1 MGYYAV
7 ERIEKSNV
15 EVDNIWSLKLF
26 FFFITPAGFE
36 LWFPHKHQLIT
47 LFIFLLALF
56 PPYTHEETT
65 VKRIWQVQQLCLCT

>member
-1 MGYYAV
+1 MGYYTV

-26 FFFITPAGFE
+26 FFFITPAGFD
-36 LWFPHKHQLIT
+36 LCFPHKHQLIT
-47 LFIFLLALF
+47 LFFLLALF

-65 VKRIWQVQQLCLCT
+65 VKRIGQVQQLCLCA